1 MFLKDQFLLLLKK
14 GMLVIWVHVVKIWM
28 LPVNRLAMHLKE
40 LSLSLFKLFVQEL
53 LLPCFLVYFDHSSLK
68 LLLLSLHPYPLGL
81 LDDTLL
87 DLQSPKPSLM
97 FQFFILIGFLF
108 SLFELVVGILQCQ
121 GFGPDRVVYHNL
133 VSFLFQSWILPQDH
147 FCDPVFLLGVDLSI
161 YQQSL
166 GLCKAGVEHL
176 SLD

>member
-1 MFLKDQFLLLLKK
+1 
-14 GMLVIWVHVVKIWM
+14 MLVIWVHVVKIWM
-28 LPVNRLAMHLKE
+28 LPVNRLVMHLKE

-53 LLPCFLVYFDHSSLK
+53 LLPCFLIYFDHSSLK
-68 LLLLSLHPYPLGL
+68 LLLLSLHPNPLGL

-108 SLFELVVGILQCQ
+108 SLSELVVSILQGQ

-147 FCDPVFLLGVDLSI
+147 ICNPVFLLGVDLSI

-166 GLCKAGVEHL
+166 GL
-176 SLD
+176 